1 MKVQVK
7 IKKKVRLS
15 LVVFKKIVGNFVI
28 VSLKWALIFL
38 F

>member
-7 IKKKVRLS
+7 IKKKKVRLS
-15 LVVFKKIVGNFVI
+15 LVVLKKIVGNFVI
-28 VSLKWALIFL
+28 VSLKWALL

>member
-7 IKKKVRLS
+7 IKKKKVRLS

-28 VSLKWALIFL
+28 VSLKWALL